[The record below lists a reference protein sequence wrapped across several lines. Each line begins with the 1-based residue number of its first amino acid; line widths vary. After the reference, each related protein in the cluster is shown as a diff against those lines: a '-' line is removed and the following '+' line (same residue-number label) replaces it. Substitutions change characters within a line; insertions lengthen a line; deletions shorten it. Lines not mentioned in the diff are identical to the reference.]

1 MKSFA
6 AGINQAKKEAYLK
19 PALIWLFL
27 SLILAGC
34 SGIEWAP
41 HAYAMSTPYETAT
54 PLAVEALPTSTSTPT
69 MVVFEM
75 KPTSTPLPTA
85 TLPPAE
91 LNIGFGPQDF
101 PVGIDPLTGQ
111 PVGDPGLLNRRA
123 MAIKVTNFPRSVRP
137 QWGLSQAD
145 NVYEYYL
152 ENLITRFIGVFYGK
166 DASRVGPVR
175 SGRFFDEHIV
185 RMYKSIFVF
194 AYADDRVIDPWMES
208 DLKNFLVI
216 ERGDNCPPLCR
227 IGSKYNY
234 NTLYANTQQLSQ
246 YITER
251 GTNNDPQDLTGLR
264 FEQNTPLVKLPGN
277 RVGVYYSFVSYN
289 HWDYDSSIGRYR
301 RFQEADDDKGQESY
315 KPLDDSLTGEQITAD
330 NVVVLLIPHEYYI
343 HTKTTEMV
351 KMNFMGEGKAYAFRD
366 GFMYP
371 IQWRRDTQ
379 ESLLSLEYPGGA
391 PYPLK
396 PGNTWFQVVG
406 ESSQVAQLS
415 GDTWRFEFHIP

>member
-6 AGINQAKKEAYLK
+6 ASINQAKKEAYLK